1 MFIKLT
7 IEKDVF
13 FYVNIFSIESI
24 YPLQG
29 RGRSGSR
36 VILTTSEE
44 NFLDVK
50 ETPEEIM
57 VLIESLR

>member
-7 IEKDVF
+7 IEKGIF
-13 FYVNIFSIESI
+13 FYLNVASIESI
-24 YPLQG
+24 YPGPSGGGGG
-29 RGRSGSR
+29 R
-36 VILTTSEE
+36 ILLTTSEE